1 MSQQQNIHV
10 KLQHC
15 TEYRRFIIEPQFKF
29 NDLKSKISM
38 LVHLTTPFSVCY
50 LDEESEWITIDSD
63 CELLTGIEL
72 SPALLRLK
80 IEVIQAPT
88 PSTIPIQ
95 VGSNPDVEGCMKWRK
110 YKKGCRRS
118 WNDKENDDTLS
129 GEKDCN
135 KWRKYRKESRN
146 VCDKENDDTASEEKG
161 CNKWRKYRKNCV
173 RKFEND
179 GTVSEEKSCKK
190 WRKWRQEND
199 VANDEESQKERRE
212 KRRERWG
219 EPKGR
224 AAWKTLRHGGMD
236 NSDSDS
242 IEENRPVEEIKKEIN
257 SLKEEV
263 GVLVAKKKGI
273 WEELAAIKTQI
284 KTSRQ
289 TEGAKDEIVKL
300 RDQIFE
306 KKKLAREYH
315 TQITN
320 SKNRVWKLKSALV
333 MKVDTTN

>member
-1 MSQQQNIHV
+1 MSQQQNIRV
-10 KLQHC
+10 KLQHN
-15 TEYRRFIIEPQFKF
+15 TEYRRFLIEPQFKF
-29 NDLKSKISM
+29 NDLKDNISK
-38 LVHLTTPFSVCY
+38 LLHLTTPFSICY

-63 CELLTGIEL
+63 SELLTGIEL

-88 PSTIPIQ
+88 PSTISIQ
-95 VGSNPDVEGCMKWRK
+95 IGSNPEVEGCKKWRK
-110 YKKGCRRS
+110 YKNCNRKN

-135 KWRKYRKESRN
+135 KWRKYRKESRK
-146 VCDKENDDTASEEKG
+146 VSDKENDDTVSEEKG
-161 CNKWRKYRKNCV
+161 CKKWRKYKNCN
-173 RKFEND
+173 REKFENGD
-179 GTVSEEKSCKK
+179 TVSEEKSCKK
-190 WRKWRQEND
+190 WRKWRQENI
-199 VANDEESQKERRE
+199 VANDVESQKERRE

-219 EPKGR
+219 GYKGR
-224 AAWKTLRHGGMD
+224 AAWKTLRHGVD
-236 NSDSDS
+236 NSDFDS

-257 SLKEEV
+257 SLKEEL

-273 WEELAAIKTQI
+273 WEELTALKTQI
-284 KTSRQ
+284 KTLRQ
-289 TEGAKDEIVKL
+289 TEGAKDEILKL

-306 KKKLAREYH
+306 KRRLDREHH

-320 SKNRVWKLKSALV
+320 SKNRIWKLKSALV